1 MTNDQMTNDQN
12 KMIKNYFK
20 LGLRNLAKN
29 RLSSSI
35 NILGLALAVGCCLV
49 VFEFFDWATHM
60 DNFHHKVNNLFV
72 VERVSKKDGN
82 EQLWGNS
89 PLPMGP
95 MLKNDFPQI
104 KNITRVNYAGVI
116 IKQGDNIFRESV
128 TFVDDAFYKMFDFP
142 VKWGNKEHFT
152 DQDGIVL
159 TTYLS
164 EKLFG
169 KENPVGKNMSIRF
182 NNNGREIVVNF
193 IVKGVFDKQ
202 PVESSWYFS
211 ALVPSGKMAS
221 LGMGKPGDWS
231 QSADITFVEADNEA
245 SLLPVINQSKKYL
258 QLYNAANLNDK
269 IYAFNFQPLR
279 TMNFHAYKVNNQ
291 RFAQTHMAG
300 YIMLLV
306 IALATLLLVYFNY
319 MNIAIASAATRLK
332 EIGVRKVMGSSRK
345 QIIFQFILE
354 NLILCTIGVIV
365 GLFLAR
371 FIFIP
376 WFRQIANVDFGK
388 NMFINYRT
396 WIALV
401 ALIMVSALSGAAYPS
416 FYISAFKPV
425 NIIKGNSKM
434 GSNNRFRKALL
445 GFQFFLTFLAI
456 SSALA
461 FIQETK
467 QIRAKPW
474 GYDPANNVV
483 VTLDKSA
490 NFEAFKDELKT
501 SNIVKSVTGS
511 VQSLGNYTK
520 QLVVKTEGKEQT
532 VQSISALPGFAT
544 QLGISITKGR
554 DLNEHFKTD
563 QTDAVLVNQAFLKQM
578 HWTTGIEKNIEYEN
592 RLYRIVGEVSDFHF
606 ENFQSV
612 IGPMLMM
619 GCKPENVNSVYV
631 KTSAG
636 LFSNTHLD
644 VEKIWKKVN
653 PNLPFEYY
661 YQDTVFD
668 QYFNGF
674 SQVSQ
679 VMGAASVIM
688 IVISISGIFGLALL
702 ILGKKMKEISI
713 RKTLG
718 AGFGSIAFLIN
729 KEFLFAIGFAVLFGL
744 PISWWMTGN
753 LLKVIEPESTAS
765 LTPLLLSFI
774 SLIVMTVISVSWHIY
789 KANTSNPTR
798 YLKEE

>member
-1 MTNDQMTNDQN
+1 
-12 KMIKNYFK
+12 MIKNYFK

-29 RLSSSI
+29 RLSSAI

-49 VFEFFDWATHM
+49 VFEFFDWAMHM

-72 VERVSKKDGN
+72 VERVSEKDGN
-82 EQLWGNS
+82 QQLWGNS
-89 PLPMGP
+89 PSPMGP
-95 MLKNDFPQI
+95 MLRSDFPQI
-104 KNITRVNYAGVI
+104 KNTTRVNYAGVI
-116 IKQGDNIFRESV
+116 IKQGDNVFREGV
-128 TFVDDAFYKMFDFP
+128 TFVDDSFYKMFDFP
-142 VKWGNKEHFT
+142 VKWGNQAHFT
-152 DQDGIVL
+152 DADGIVL

-169 KENPVGKNMSIRF
+169 KENPVGKNVNIRF
-182 NNNGREIVVNF
+182 NNNGKDIVTNF
-193 IVKGVFDKQ
+193 TIKGVFAQQ

-211 ALVPSGKMAS
+211 ALIPSSKMAS
-221 LGMGKPGDWS
+221 LGMDKPGDWS
-231 QSADITFVEADNEA
+231 QSADITFIEAANEA
-245 SLLPVINQSKKYL
+245 SLQPVINQSKKYV

-269 IYAFNFQPLR
+269 IAGFHFQPLN

-306 IALATLLLVYFNY
+306 IAIATLLLVYFNY
-319 MNIAIASAATRLK
+319 MNIAIASASARLK
-332 EIGVRKVMGSSRK
+332 EIGVRKVMGSTRK
-345 QIIFQFILE
+345 QIIFQFIFE
-354 NLILCTIGVIV
+354 NLILCTVGVAI
-365 GLFLAR
+365 GLFLAK

-376 WFRQIANVDFGK
+376 WFHQIANVDFGGT
-388 NMFINYRT
+388 MFTNYRT
-396 WIALV
+396 WVALV
-401 ALIMVSALSGAAYPS
+401 VLIIISAISGAAYPS

-434 GSNNRFRKALL
+434 GSNNRFRKSLL

-456 SSALA
+456 SSAIA

-467 QIRAKPW
+467 QIKTKPW
-474 GYDPANNVV
+474 GYDPSNNVV

-490 NFEAFKDELKT
+490 NFEAFKDELKN
-501 SNIVKSVTGS
+501 SNIVKSVTGAA
-511 VQSLGNYTK
+511 QQLGNYTK
-520 QLVVKTEGKEQT
+520 QLVIKTDGKEQT

-544 QLGISITKGR
+544 QLGINITKGR
-554 DLNEHFKTD
+554 DLNEQFESD

-578 HWTTGIEKNIEYEN
+578 HWTAGIGKNIEYEN
-592 RLYRIVGEVSDFHF
+592 HVYKIVGEVNDFHF
-606 ENFQSV
+606 ANFQSLVEPMV
-612 IGPMLMM
+612 IM
-619 GCKPENVNSVYV
+619 GCKPADVNSVYV
-631 KTSAG
+631 KTSSG
-636 LFSNTHLD
+636 LFSTAHLD

-661 YQDTVFD
+661 YQETVFD

-674 SQVSQ
+674 IQVSQ
-679 VMGAASVIM
+679 VMGAASLIM

-718 AGFGSIAFLIN
+718 AGFGTIAFLIN
-729 KEFLFAIGFAVLFGL
+729 KEFLFAIGLAVLFGL

-753 LLKVIEPESTAS
+753 LLKIIAPESTTS
-765 LTPLLLSFI
+765 FTPLLLAFV
-774 SLIVMTVISVSWHIY
+774 SLIIMTIVSVSWHIY
-789 KANTSNPTR
+789 KANTSNPTK
-798 YLKEE
+798 YLKDQ